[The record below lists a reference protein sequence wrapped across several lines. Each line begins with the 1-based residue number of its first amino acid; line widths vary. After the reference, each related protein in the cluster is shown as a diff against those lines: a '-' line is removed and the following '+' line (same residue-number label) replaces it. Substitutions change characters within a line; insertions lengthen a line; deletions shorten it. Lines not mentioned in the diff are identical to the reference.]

1 MDLVKNKNQSDIIN
15 YRPNLKMD
23 NVPSLNPTFGEG
35 GDDSSVTVNPPTNEK
50 STCLSSFEENMPSN
64 IVSSLENLINNAKAH
79 KGYLFSQMANTQM
92 GSKYINAKDEDTKMK
107 IAKENENSLTGTTY
121 LEAYLRVESIYNEL
135 LGIKEEYTKGTY
147 GEHIGSSRAKEVD
160 VADIDRISTLER
172 EGDYE
177 NINYTSMFYET
188 MISNI
193 MNRYCFHMD
202 DSALTDIG
210 NFTEFKKPMPQ
221 NDKLNSLM
229 SQNFHKKQEILQKD
243 IFKDEK
249 TAYNVRVALRN
260 AFLSVQEYE
269 DSLDAINSS
278 FTEMNDEVLGLDIQR
293 DLVNDLSESMQDLL
307 SITTYSIMAK
317 KDISS
322 SLQNKSNIREYFVE

>member
-15 YRPNLKMD
+15 YRPDLKMD
-23 NVPSLNPTFGEG
+23 NVPSLNPTFG
-35 GDDSSVTVNPPTNEK
+35 DVANSSTATVKPPTNEK

-64 IVSSLENLINNAKAH
+64 IVANLEGLIGNAKAY
-79 KGYLFSQMANTQM
+79 KAYLFGQMANTQM
-92 GSKYINAKDEDTKMK
+92 GSKYLNAKDEETKNK

-135 LGIKEEYTKGTY
+135 MGIKEEYTKGTY

-160 VADIDRISTLER
+160 IADINRISTLER
-172 EGDYE
+172 EGEYE

-193 MNRYCFHMD
+193 MNRYCFQMD
-202 DSALTDIG
+202 DSALSDIG
-210 NFTEFKKPMPQ
+210 NFSEFKKPMPQ
-221 NDKLNSLM
+221 NDKLTSLM

-269 DSLDAINSS
+269 DSLDAINNS
-278 FTEMNDEVLGLDIQR
+278 FTEMDEVLALDIQR

-322 SLQNKSNIREYFVE
+322 SLQSKSNIREYFVE